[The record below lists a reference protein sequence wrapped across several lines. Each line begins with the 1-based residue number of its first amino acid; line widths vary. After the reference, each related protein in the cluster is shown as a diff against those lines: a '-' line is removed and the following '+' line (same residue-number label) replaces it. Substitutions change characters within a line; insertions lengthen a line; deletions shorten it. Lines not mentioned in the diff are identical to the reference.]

1 MLCVSCVHAARL
13 NDNSTL
19 DQVAVNSFISNMT
32 ETHNFE
38 PAVLEQ
44 MFSQADYL
52 QSVIDAIT
60 RPAEKMPWY
69 RYKKI
74 FLTEDRV
81 QGGVKYWHEHAD
93 TLAAAEKEFGVPA
106 EIIVAIIGVET
117 RYGAHTGNYRVID
130 SLATLAFHYPKR
142 ADFFRSELEQF
153 LLLAREQE
161 VDPLTVKGSY
171 AGAMGIPQFISSS
184 YRNFAV
190 DFDNNNQVNLWDN
203 HVDAIGSVA
212 NYFKRHN
219 WQRGQ
224 PAIYPVERMPEDY
237 DQLERSQ
244 LKPETPYTQWQQ
256 AGVRSAT
263 DIAPQTPVALLEFE
277 EVDGPSFW
285 LGLHNFYV
293 ITRYNHSQLYAL
305 AVYQLAQDIRNSYKA
320 EN

>member
-1 MLCVSCVHAARL
+1 MLCASCVHAAKS
-13 NDNSTL
+13 NGNSRL
-19 DQVAVNSFISNMT
+19 DQAAIDKFISNMAN
-32 ETHNFE
+32 THNFE
-38 PAVLEQ
+38 SAALAQV
-44 MFSQADYL
+44 FSQADYL

-74 FLTEDRV
+74 FLTEDRIH
-81 QGGVKYWHEHAD
+81 GGVKYWREHAD
-93 TLAAAEKEFGVPA
+93 TLAAAEQEFGVPA

-117 RYGAHTGNYRVID
+117 RYGAHTGSYRVVD

-153 LLLAREQE
+153 LLLAREQN
-161 VDPLTVKGSY
+161 VDPLSVKGSY

-190 DFDNNNQVNLWDN
+190 DFDNDDQTNLWND

-219 WQRGQ
+219 WRRGE
-224 PAIYPVERMPEDY
+224 AVIYPVVRMPADY
-237 DQLERSQ
+237 SQLERSQ
-244 LKPETPYTQWQQ
+244 LKPEASYAQLQQ
-256 AGVRSAT
+256 TGIESVA
-263 DIAPQTPVALLEFE
+263 DIATQTPVALLEFE
-277 EVDGPSFW
+277 ETDGPSFW

-305 AVYQLAQDIRNSYKA
+305 AVYLLAQDIRDRYKV